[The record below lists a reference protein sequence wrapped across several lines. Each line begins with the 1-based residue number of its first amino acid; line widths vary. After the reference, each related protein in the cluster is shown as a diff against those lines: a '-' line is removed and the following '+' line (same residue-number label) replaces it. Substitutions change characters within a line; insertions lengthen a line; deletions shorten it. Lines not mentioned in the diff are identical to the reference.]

1 MSVIQQKEILEK
13 ISKQIE
19 NITDNEIKES
29 IYLLFS
35 LIEQQHIIIQN
46 LKEEIQRLR
55 DENNRLKGEQ
65 GKPKIKPTKKDIS
78 SEKERKQHKKKKRKK
93 KKKNL
98 EIHDTKISEIDKS
111 ELPADAQF
119 KGYTPSIVQELE
131 IRVINIEF
139 LKETY
144 YSPSENK
151 TYIAK
156 VPQGFEGG
164 FGPCLKST
172 VITLK
177 NDCNVSEPKILVFLT
192 NYGADIS
199 GGTVSNILI
208 KDKDVFHKEK
218 DELFIAGLS
227 SSIYQQID
235 DTAARVRGNNYYM
248 QILGNPLYSAYFTV
262 SNKSRLTVL
271 EILQTGQEN
280 GGKGLK
286 YSLNEEAIDLLE
298 RLRVSKKIRNEINIL
313 KSDRNYTRE
322 EIEDLLLDHF
332 PLINEITKTR
342 ILEAAAIAAYHNE
355 EDYPVIKILL
365 CDDAPQ
371 FKLLTEYLSLCW
383 VHDGR
388 HYKKLSPIVPFNIK
402 KLEEFIERYW
412 EYYRRLLEY
421 KANPSEDSAEEL
433 SKEFDILFSTITGYK
448 DLDERIEKTK
458 AKKDNLLLVLKYPEL
473 PLHNNASE
481 LDARVQARKRD
492 VSLHTMTAEGT
503 KANDTFL
510 SIAQTCKK
518 LGIRFYD
525 FIYDRIT
532 GSFKIPSLA
541 QLILVKTEE

>member
-1 MSVIQQKEILEK
+1 MSVIQQRELLEK

-35 LIEQQHIIIQN
+35 LIEQQHIINQK
-46 LKEEIQRLR
+46 LKEEIQRLK

-65 GKPKIKPTKKDIS
+65 GKPKIKPKKKDIS
-78 SEKERKQHKKKKRKK
+78 SEKERKQHNKKKNRK

-98 EIHDTKISEIDKS
+98 KINESRVCEIDKS

-119 KGYTPSIVQELE
+119 KGYTPSIVQDLE
-131 IRVINIEF
+131 INVINIEF

-151 TYIAK
+151 TYIAG
-156 VPQGFEGG
+156 VPQGFEGD

-177 NDCNVSEPKILVFLT
+177 NDCNVSGPKILVFLT
-192 NYGADIS
+192 NYGVGIS
-199 GGTVSNILI
+199 EGTISNILI
-208 KDKDVFHKEK
+208 KNKEIFHKEK

-227 SSIYQQID
+227 STIYQQID
-235 DTAARVRGNNYYM
+235 DTSARVRGENYYM
-248 QILGNPLYSAYFTV
+248 QILGNPLYTAYFTV

-286 YSLNEEAIDLLE
+286 YSLNEEAIGLLD
-298 RLRVSKKIRNEINIL
+298 RLRVSKKIINEINIL

-322 EIEDLLLDHF
+322 EIEDFLLDHF

-342 ILEAAAIAAYHNE
+342 ILEAAAIAAYHKE
-355 EDYPVIKILL
+355 EDYPIIKILL

-421 KANPSEDSAEEL
+421 KENPSDDFAEEL
-433 SKEFDILFSTITGYK
+433 SKEFDTLFSTITGHK
-448 DLDERIEKTK
+448 DLDERIAKTK
-458 AKKDNLLLVLKYPEL
+458 AKKDNMLLVLKYPEL

-518 LGIRFYD
+518 LGIKFYD
-525 FIYDRIT
+525 FVYDRIT
-532 GSFKIPSLA
+532 GSFNIPSLA
-541 QLILVKTEE
+541 QLIFEKNS